1 MNRRIAA
8 AIAGGIVVFVGT
20 FLLEL
25 APSQAQVAP
34 SRPVDRDLNSYVV
47 FGFQTVDIKGS
58 NDADKGFVRGGNIGA
73 NGSVGTSNDATV
85 NICANGDLKMSEGS
99 QVVGDRVRF
108 SQTCFFWDLFA
119 NEIVGEGGGTTHSI
133 TQPVGAFPIVTNIP
147 PFPSFS
153 CTPGNDVTVTTATQP
168 FTLSPGSYG
177 DVRFQDGT
185 TVTLQP
191 GLYQM
196 CNFRTGQNVHTIAQ
210 QGTVL
215 EVVGEFDLRNANQFA
230 TESAC
235 GTYVYVA
242 GSGLGA
248 NANAVNFG
256 KQGTVAGHFYSQGK
270 IALGHSTILYG
281 TFWGS
286 HILSDWGLNIEY
298 CPPLGEFPITK
309 AITGPGAGNQGEIRF
324 DITCIPNPPNTTP
337 IPPFVIPPGATGV
350 QSTVVTGITIPAT
363 CSVREV
369 STGDNDNVDV
379 IVVEPSP
386 LLGAPRGAPAVA
398 PLQVPLCP
406 DFGASPDLLTGAPRG
421 LPGFDFIDVVQTTST
436 SSTSTTSTTT
446 TSTTTTTAPP
456 DPSTT
461 TTTTTSTTTTST
473 TSTTTTSTTT
483 PTTTSTTP
491 PTLAPTT
498 TVACVLPPVTTIGP
512 EIDPT
517 TTAVAPIA
525 PTIPGTGG
533 SGTDD
538 GLVLALAATA
548 LGGALV
554 VIARRRAPGGQP
566 GN

>member
-1 MNRRIAA
+1 VNRRIAA
-8 AIAGGIVVFVGT
+8 AITGGIVVFVGT
-20 FLLEL
+20 FLLDL

-73 NGSVGTSNDATV
+73 NGTVGTSNDATV
-85 NICANGDLKMSEGS
+85 NICANGDLKMSDGS

-108 SQTCFFWDLFA
+108 SQQCFFWDLFA
-119 NEIVGEGGGTTHSI
+119 NEIVGEGGGTAHSI
-133 TQPVGAFPIVTNIP
+133 TQPVGAFPIVTDIP
-147 PFPSFS
+147 PFPSFT

-168 FTLSPGSYG
+168 FTLPPGSYG
-177 DVRFQDGT
+177 DIRFQDGT

-196 CNFRTGQNVHTIAQ
+196 CNFRTGQNVHTITQ
-210 QGTVL
+210 QGTVMQ
-215 EVVGEFDLRNANQFA
+215 VVGEFDLRNGNRFGE
-230 TESAC
+230 ESAC
-235 GTYVYVA
+235 GTYVHVA
-242 GSGLGA
+242 ASGLGA
-248 NANAVNFG
+248 NANSVNFG
-256 KQGTVAGHFYSQGK
+256 KQGTVAGHFYSQGR

-286 HILSDWGLNIEY
+286 HINSDWGLNIEY

-309 AITGPGAGNQGEIRF
+309 AIIGPGAGSQGEIRF
-324 DITCIPNPPNTTP
+324 EITCVPNPPNTTP

-369 STGDNDNVDV
+369 TTGDNDNVDV
-379 IVVEPSP
+379 IVVEPAPSSG
-386 LLGAPRGAPAVA
+386 LPRGAPAVA

-406 DFGASPDLLTGAPRG
+406 DFGIANPDPLTRTPRD
-421 LPGFDFIDVVQTTST
+421 LPGFDFIDIVETTST
-436 SSTSTTSTTT
+436 SS
-446 TSTTTTTAPP
+446 
-456 DPSTT
+456 
-461 TTTTTSTTTTST
+461 TSTTTTST
-473 TSTTTTSTTT
+473 TSTTVPPDPPPTTTTATTSTTT
-483 PTTTSTTP
+483 STTTTTTP

-498 TVACVLPPVTTIGP
+498 TIACVLPPVTTIGP

-517 TTAVAPIA
+517 TTVAPIA
-525 PTIPGTGG
+525 PTIPGTGASG
-533 SGTDD
+533 SDD
-538 GLVLALAATA
+538 GLVIALAATA

-554 VIARRRAPGGQP
+554 VIARRRRPGEQTGS
-566 GN
+566 